1 MLRRI
6 CVGRPR
12 CGRDRPAPPGA
23 RGPNPRQ
30 RPPETRQ
37 TAIQLSKARRT
48 ASAILGGGQLGQ
60 DMRGDADH
68 LNASIGSVAP
78 DCFEHQEELIGKHG
92 AISLV
97 VELEKRID
105 IYVILVG
112 SLLGSEELA
121 ELLEIAASARP

>member
-1 MLRRI
+1 
-6 CVGRPR
+6 
-12 CGRDRPAPPGA
+12 
-23 RGPNPRQ
+23 
-30 RPPETRQ
+30 
-37 TAIQLSKARRT
+37 
-48 ASAILGGGQLGQ
+48 
-60 DMRGDADH
+60 MRGDADH
-68 LNASIGSVAP
+68 FNASIGNVAP